1 MRRRCNTYCRVFNSS
16 TSKWLP
22 WLWDAMEEIYGEGKY
37 FALVQCVVA
46 RWTSTWM
53 SCVSVLQANDAL
65 MSVMIK
71 KILIEIEPAV
81 QQRLQ
86 VLRRV
91 VKIIES
97 EEFWHRLSSFLVA
110 MVPSIESSLV
120 IVVCNTH
127 TCHIHS

>member
-1 MRRRCNTYCRVFNSS
+1 
-16 TSKWLP
+16 
-22 WLWDAMEEIYGEGKY
+22 
-37 FALVQCVVA
+37 
-46 RWTSTWM
+46 M